1 MRAESGWAGGGLA
14 DTAWPL
20 LLLLGCLMVCGRRKD
35 QRLWKCC
42 CSCSVLL
49 LLLLLLLIVVEDL
62 WRLMED
68 RSGRRGAEQYTCR
81 QQSIV
86 SADNRNTTLC
96 DSLLGRQVI
105 SLMAYG

>member
-14 DTAWPL
+14 VTAWLLP

-42 CSCSVLL
+42 CSCSE

-68 RSGRRGAEQYTCR
+68 RSGRRGAEQYTYR
-81 QQSIV
+81 
-86 SADNRNTTLC
+86 
-96 DSLLGRQVI
+96 LGRQ
-105 SLMAYG
+105 

>member
-20 LLLLGCLMVCGRRKD
+20 LLGCFMVCGRRKD

-49 LLLLLLLIVVEDL
+49 LLLLLIVVEDL
-62 WRLMED
+62 CRLMED

-81 QQSIV
+81 QQSIA

-96 DSLLGRQVI
+96 DSLLGRQVNGLWI
-105 SLMAYG
+105 IYQ